1 MLRLTTYERLDEYLA
16 AFAKGHFH
24 LMILVGTGGLAK
36 SRSVRAVLGDKGCWI
51 EGNATPFG
59 MYAKLYRHRDEFVV
73 IDDVDA
79 LYADRSGVR
88 LLKCLCQTEEE
99 KAVAWHSD
107 AKSLERQR
115 IPREFTTKSRVAI
128 ISNDWQTLNK
138 NVAALQDRGHVLLFQ
153 PSASEVHARAG
164 TWFDDEE
171 IYGWFATNLHRV
183 REPSFRHYV
192 RAKELKAAGMDW
204 TAVLAAED
212 ENPRARLATEIL
224 ASPAYDSTTARV
236 KAFVQQGG
244 GCRATFFNY
253 RRLQGGGAPRKA
265 DWFRG
270 VSQVF

>member
-1 MLRLTTYERLDEYLA
+1 MLRLTTYERLGEYLA
-16 AFAKGHFH
+16 AFANGHFH

-99 KAVAWHSD
+99 KSVAWHSD

-153 PSASEVHARAG
+153 PSASEVHAKAG

-204 TAVLAAED
+204 TAVLAEEV
-212 ENPRARLATEIL
+212 ENRRARLAAEIL
-224 ASPAYDSTTARV
+224 ASPAYDSTAARV

-270 VSQVF
+270 VSRVF